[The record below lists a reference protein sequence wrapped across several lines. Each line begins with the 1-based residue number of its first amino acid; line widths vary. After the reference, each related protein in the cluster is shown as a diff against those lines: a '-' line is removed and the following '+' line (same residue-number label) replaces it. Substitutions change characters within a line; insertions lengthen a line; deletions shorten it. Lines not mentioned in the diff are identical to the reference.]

1 MIAQIENMAA
11 KIVSEPDSRGLLGVS
26 SEGVLVSSSSE
37 FSSWISSGITSSRG
51 LTTGG
56 SPTSARGFG
65 TSCLASQPVA
75 ESLVFV
81 EVSGFSGGC
90 NRVDTCLIVGC
101 LLWFRSSRVLVFSF
115 SSLGS
120 LRG

>member
-1 MIAQIENMAA
+1 MRANMIAQIENMAA
-11 KIVSEPDSRGLLGVS
+11 KMVSEPDSRGLLGVS

-37 FSSWISSGITSSRG
+37 FSSWTSSAV
-51 LTTGG
+51 G

-75 ESLVFV
+75 ESLVSL
-81 EVSGFSGGC
+81 EASAFSGGC

-120 LRG
+120 LWG